1 MINIFDMMGPVMV
14 GPSSSH
20 TAGAARIG
28 NMGRTLLGEEVAR
41 ADIGLYGS
49 FAETGFGHGTDRAL
63 LAGLLGMK
71 PDDLRIPNAY
81 EEANRAGM
89 AYSFRTVEL
98 RDAHPNTAL
107 LELTGK
113 SGKQLTLQASSIGGG
128 AIVVNKIDGIDV
140 NFTGD
145 FNTLIVR
152 NQDESGSVAAI
163 TSILSQVHI
172 NVANMSVNRH
182 RRGGAALMVIE
193 TDPPIKPR
201 QVEFLSELP
210 GILSVTYYD
219 KEDDEDGAGFDEGN
233 L

>member
-41 ADIGLYGS
+41 ADIGLHGS

-113 SGKQLTLQASSIGGG
+113 SGKKLTLQAASIGGG

-182 RRGGAALMVIE
+182 RRGG
-193 TDPPIKPR
+193 DGSRSCSPR
-201 QVEFLSELP
+201 
-210 GILSVTYYD
+210 
-219 KEDDEDGAGFDEGN
+219 
-233 L
+233 